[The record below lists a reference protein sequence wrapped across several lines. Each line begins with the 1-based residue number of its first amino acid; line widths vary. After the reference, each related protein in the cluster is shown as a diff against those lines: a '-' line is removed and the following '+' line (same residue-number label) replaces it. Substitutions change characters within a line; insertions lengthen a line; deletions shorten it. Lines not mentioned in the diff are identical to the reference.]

1 MSHKGDAYSA
11 SGAIFLDNPIRRL
24 FQPPSELIEKLGI
37 NPNDVAMDFG
47 CGPGYFTIELAKR
60 AKHVVAADVSPEMLK
75 KVQKKAEKAKVQN
88 IQFLQSDGKNIQLE
102 DSSLDLILLVT
113 VYHEVGDSE
122 AVLKEFGRVL
132 KLVGKLA
139 IVEVIKSGIFA
150 FAPKQN
156 PEVITAE
163 VEAANF
169 RLQEMTPYK
178 SYGVFLFT
186 KES

>member
-1 MSHKGDAYSA
+1 MSHKGEAYSA

-24 FQPPSELIEKLGI
+24 FQPPSGIIEKLGLS
-37 NPNDVAMDFG
+37 PTDVAMDFG
-47 CGPGYFTIELAKR
+47 CGPGYFTIDLAKK
-60 AKHVVAADVSPEMLK
+60 AKHVVAADISPEMLK
-75 KVQKKAEKAKVQN
+75 KVKKKAEKAKVQN
-88 IQFLQSDGKNIQLE
+88 IQFLQSDGKKIKLQ
-102 DSSLDLILLVT
+102 DGSLDLILLVT

-122 AVLKEFGRVL
+122 TVLKEFDRVL
-132 KLVGKLA
+132 KPTGKLA

-156 PEVITAE
+156 PEAIKAE

-169 RLQEMTPYK
+169 KLQGMIPYK

-186 KES
+186 KT

>member
-1 MSHKGDAYSA
+1 M
-11 SGAIFLDNPIRRL
+11 
-24 FQPPSELIEKLGI
+24 
-37 NPNDVAMDFG
+37 
-47 CGPGYFTIELAKR
+47 
-60 AKHVVAADVSPEMLK
+60 
-75 KVQKKAEKAKVQN
+75 
-88 IQFLQSDGKNIQLE
+88 
-102 DSSLDLILLVT
+102 
-113 VYHEVGDSE
+113 
-122 AVLKEFGRVL
+122 KEFGRVL